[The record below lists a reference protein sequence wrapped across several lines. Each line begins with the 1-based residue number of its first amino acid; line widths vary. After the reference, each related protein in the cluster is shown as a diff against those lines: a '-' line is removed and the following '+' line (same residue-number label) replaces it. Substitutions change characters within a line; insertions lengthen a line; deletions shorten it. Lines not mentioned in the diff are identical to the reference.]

1 MVRMGHCC
9 SETGRL
15 PQPTTRQNPLVA
27 EPTTLASWASAIA
40 RALQAR
46 GCDARQLFLQ
56 AGLDYDGIDQAE
68 TRFPLRRMTRLWA
81 LAVDASGAPPLAL
94 QIPQFVQPHT
104 MHALGPALHSSPTLM
119 DALLRTARYS
129 RIVTD
134 AADLLIELH
143 PQTVDVIYR
152 TPAHDIPLADA
163 AYEAF
168 MATAAH
174 IAFALSGRRD
184 AMKRIEF
191 RHTCSGSEAPYREH
205 FGCPVR
211 FGGDA
216 NRMVY
221 DRAAADAPLP
231 GGNERRAL
239 RHDAAAAA
247 YLARFDAQPYSQ
259 RVREQLIRDLPAG
272 EPTRDT
278 VAAALGL
285 QPRTLLRR
293 LAGEQTNFHALLN
306 QTRRE
311 LALAYL
317 REGRTAADAT
327 FLLGFGDPSNFG
339 KAFRRWTGMSPQQWR
354 RRHVGNG

>member
-1 MVRMGHCC
+1 
-9 SETGRL
+9 
-15 PQPTTRQNPLVA
+15 VA

-40 RALQAR
+40 RALIAR
-46 GCDARQLFLQ
+46 GSDARQLFLQ
-56 AGLDYDGIDQAE
+56 AGLDYACVDQAE
-68 TRFPLRRMTRLWA
+68 ARYPLRRMTRLWA
-81 LAVDASGAPPLAL
+81 LAVEACGDPPLSL
-94 QIPQFVQPHT
+94 QIPQFVQPQT
-104 MHALGPALHSSPTLM
+104 MHALGPALQSSRTLM

-134 AADLLIELH
+134 AADLEVALH
-143 PQTVDVIYR
+143 PQTVEVIYR
-152 TPAHDIPLADA
+152 TPVHDVPLADA

-174 IAFALSGRRD
+174 VACILSGRRD
-184 AMKRIEF
+184 TLQRIDF
-191 RHTCSGSEAPYREH
+191 RHPCRGREAPYRDH

-211 FGGDA
+211 FGSDS

-221 DRAAADAPLP
+221 DRTAADAPLP
-231 GGNERRAL
+231 GGDERRAH
-239 RHDAAAAA
+239 RYDAAAAA

-259 RVREQLIRDLPAG
+259 RVREQLIRGLPAG

-293 LAGEQTNFHALLN
+293 LAAEQTNFHDLLN